1 MPREFAS
8 IAGAIGMAIREQRRP
23 DEQPLP
29 ADLSALLK
37 KLAERENQRSVWKKK
52 KPQTEGN
59 GRSPREH

>member
-1 MPREFAS
+1 MPREFAN

-23 DEQPLP
+23 EEQPLP

-37 KLAERENQRSVWKKK
+37 KLADHENQRSVLKKK

-59 GRSPREH
+59 GGSSRGH